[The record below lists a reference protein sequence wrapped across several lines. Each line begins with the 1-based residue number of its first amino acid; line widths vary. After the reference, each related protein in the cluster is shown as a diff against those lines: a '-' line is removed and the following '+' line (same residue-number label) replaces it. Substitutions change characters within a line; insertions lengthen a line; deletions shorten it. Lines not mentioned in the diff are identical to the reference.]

1 MDGHR
6 LPKPSSLEG
15 KLFSIYKEVM
25 MNCWYPIPEL
35 RSSPQVILREL
46 NQLLYRVNN
55 FCHITKTGWMLM
67 FETNFILQKKNFQVF
82 NAKKVHTYITVDDS
96 ISGPSL
102 SPSGSMQTLQTT
114 AG

>member
-1 MDGHR
+1 M
-6 LPKPSSLEG
+6 
-15 KLFSIYKEVM
+15 I
-25 MNCWYPIPEL
+25 
-35 RSSPQVILREL
+35 IL
-46 NQLLYRVNN
+46 Y
-55 FCHITKTGWMLM
+55 FK
-67 FETNFILQKKNFQVF
+67 FPFFFQVF